1 MSKLH
6 DTLEKYI
13 ATRNIDPELKNYALA
28 DMENQIVQEIVAQKA
43 AEIDKATLELQRK
56 RMEQERHEKI
66 EQRIKEAERT
76 FWIVVVLGLMIG
88 LAGNQITELVSLTK
102 EWVGGSHLVGTIVVV
117 GLLLLGAYLVFEREY
132 IKTANDI
139 ITDFFRKGYEDR
151 DA

>member
-88 LAGNQITELVSLTK
+88 LAGNQLTEMIASLKDVIDFNRLVITLAFTVLFL
-102 EWVGGSHLVGTIVVV
+102 GGV
-117 GLLLLGAYLVFEREY
+117 YLVFKWEY
-132 IKTANDI
+132 IRTADEFI
-139 ITDFFRKGYEDR
+139 RDFFRKDFEEQ
-151 DA
+151 

>member
-6 DTLEKYI
+6 DTLGKYI

-88 LAGNQITELVSLTK
+88 LAGNQLTEMIASLKDVIDFNRLVITLAFTVLFL
-102 EWVGGSHLVGTIVVV
+102 GGV
-117 GLLLLGAYLVFEREY
+117 YLVFKWEY
-132 IKTANDI
+132 IRTADEFI
-139 ITDFFRKGYEDR
+139 RDFFRKDFEEQ
-151 DA
+151 

>member
-43 AEIDKATLELQRK
+43 AEIDKATLELHRK

-88 LAGNQITELVSLTK
+88 LAGNQLTEMIASLKDVIDFNRLVITLAFTVLFL
-102 EWVGGSHLVGTIVVV
+102 GGV
-117 GLLLLGAYLVFEREY
+117 YLVFKWEY
-132 IKTANDI
+132 IRTADEFI
-139 ITDFFRKGYEDR
+139 RDFFRKDFEEQ
-151 DA
+151 